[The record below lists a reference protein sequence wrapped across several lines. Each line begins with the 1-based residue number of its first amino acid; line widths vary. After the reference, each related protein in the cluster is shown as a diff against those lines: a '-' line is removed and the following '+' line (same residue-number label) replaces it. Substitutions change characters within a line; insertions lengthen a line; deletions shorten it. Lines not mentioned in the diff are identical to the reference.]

1 MDTYGK
7 ILEKDKEEAARK
19 IEKWDLKMESW
30 CYVRWNRKNPF

>member
-30 CYVRWNRKNPF
+30 RVIQIKVNLL